1 MLKKSA
7 WSNPRVQKSLMA
19 SECEW
24 RPHAL
29 HDEEGLL
36 LASQVETI
44 NIAAELGSGRTAVA
58 ASGTKS
64 RGVVLQHRPRGPLA
78 NQKSSGSLAAADSS
92 SEGLNSSRDS
102 ISLAPIFGRSATPTK
117 PRRKMASALQAR
129 EKRWGGS
136 VSYPS
141 PSPNRHPTL
150 SMVLSRF
157 QPLVMMRSII
167 SDREA
172 EALALM
178 DEIDD
183 ENLVARHF
191 PPPLQPKCCQMLKWQ
206 RHRIRDLSM
215 YVFACLSAGAQS
227 PFPAADAQHEHDVQL
242 RRKYIPEEIDG

>member
-1 MLKKSA
+1 MLKSA
-7 WSNPRVQKSLMA
+7 WSNLSQILEFKKSLMA

-58 ASGTKS
+58 APGTKS

-117 PRRKMASALQAR
+117 PRRKIASALKAR

-136 VSYPS
+136 ASYPS
-141 PSPNRHPTL
+141 PSPNRRPTL
-150 SMVLSRF
+150 SVVLSRF
-157 QPLVMMRSII
+157 QPLVMTRSII

-191 PPPLQPKCCQMLKWQ
+191 PPPLQPKCVSSAEMAETQNPWPLNVC
-206 RHRIRDLSM
+206 
-215 YVFACLSAGAQS
+215 ACVS
-227 PFPAADAQHEHDVQL
+227 L
-242 RRKYIPEEIDG
+242 RRSSIILSGCRRSTRA

>member
-58 ASGTKS
+58 APGTKS

-191 PPPLQPKCCQMLKWQ
+191 PPPLQPKCVSNAEMAETQNPWPLNVC
-206 RHRIRDLSM
+206 ICVS
-215 YVFACLSAGAQS
+215 
-227 PFPAADAQHEHDVQL
+227 L
-242 RRKYIPEEIDG
+242 RRSSIILSGCRRSTRA